1 MEHNY
6 FIVRTAPGKEDK
18 FMDSAY
24 KMIAKKEDHGIYSIF
39 RPESVKGYIFAEAE
53 SLTKVVDAFRSVPNS
68 KGVIRKEIPSQEFEK
83 YFDKEAEKVNVNERD
98 IVEVVAGPFKGD
110 RGRVTRLVPGK
121 DEVVIEPLSS
131 PVPIPITLSIDDV
144 RVIAPDVEVD
154 PDEVGDY

>member
-39 RPESVKGYIFAEAE
+39 RPESVKGYVFAEAE
-53 SLTKVVDAFRSVPNS
+53 NLSKVVDAFRNVPNS
-68 KGVIRKEIPSQEFEK
+68 KGVIRKEIPYQEFEK
-83 YFDKEAEKVNVNERD
+83 YFDKEAERINVNERD

-110 RGRVTRLVPGK
+110 QGRVTRLVPGK

-144 RVIAPDVEVD
+144 RVISEEKEVD